1 MWDKG
6 SACLTTTYA
15 GKRRLLSFVFFL
27 KSTMDLIFDTPAID
41 LLDYGQ
47 DDGMESTAYFW
58 QTEELDSD
66 EFNITPAY
74 FG

>member
-1 MWDKG
+1 
-6 SACLTTTYA
+6 
-15 GKRRLLSFVFFL
+15 
-27 KSTMDLIFDTPAID
+27 MDLIFDTPAID

-74 FG
+74 FR